1 MTSTTLAPLDG
12 PTDDMPRESAQN
24 TAENGHKMSR
34 KTILKDR
41 EDALRANL
49 LKRKQQQQTRKM
61 SDDHQ

>member
-1 MTSTTLAPLDG
+1 MMPTTPAPIEDMT
-12 PTDDMPRESAQN
+12 REAAQN

-49 LKRKQQQQTRKM
+49 LKRKQQQQTRKAN
-61 SDDHQ
+61 DDNNQ